1 MGLNMITKSLN
12 YHNLSEPEG
21 HEHCVVIEIRPI
33 MSEHLQ
39 ILNNVLCYKKIK
51 DTKGVITSCKSKDRQ
66 CSAKMKKTN
75 NDLQNTT

>member
-33 MSEHLQ
+33 YVRTFTDFEQRTLLQ
-39 ILNNVLCYKKIK
+39 ENKRYQRCNHKL
-51 DTKGVITSCKSKDRQ
+51 
-66 CSAKMKKTN
+66 
-75 NDLQNTT
+75 